1 MNESKETSKAS
12 QPGVLKEIA
21 DSTGQAMQGTEEN
34 RPEGEEAEIRAA
46 LLPDVEQTKPFKM
59 ALVSSLLEVLEKA
72 AKELGV
78 KLLPNSDRPLDR
90 LHGIF
95 GHERVGDSLDL
106 EITLA
111 QFLEAKP
118 ATHLFGV
125 ELVRA
130 IRVNTRWLIA
140 PEERMTPKS
149 ILALAGLSW
158 EEYSLYSPPE
168 STQPLP
174 PDSDI
179 SLSRGEKFEAQRD
192 GKYGSGVNF
201 AD

>member
-1 MNESKETSKAS
+1 MNEPHEMPRAS
-12 QPGVLKEIA
+12 QSGVLKEIS
-21 DSTGQAMQGTEEN
+21 DSPEQAMQGKEEN
-34 RPEGEEAEIRAA
+34 GTEAEIRAG
-46 LLPDVEQTKPFKM
+46 LLPDVEHAKPFKM
-59 ALVSSLLEVLEKA
+59 ALVSTLLEVLEKS

-78 KLLPNSDRPLDR
+78 QLLPNSDKPLDR
-90 LHGIF
+90 LHGIYA
-95 GHERVGDSLDL
+95 HERVGESLDL

-111 QFLEAKP
+111 QFLEVKP
-118 ATHLFGV
+118 MTHLFGV

-158 EEYSLYSPPE
+158 EEYSLYTPPE

-179 SLSRGEKFEAQRD
+179 PLSRGELFEAQRD
-192 GKYGSGVNF
+192 GKYGSGINC